1 MSLKG
6 RILRHAISAER
17 MLDGFRNRRLGMG
30 ASPPVIDPYIGYST
44 PAGLVVRGR
53 VLHRV
58 HRYTPRDD
66 QSWLTNMRQMIAL
79 FLTREVAG
87 IVVQAPLDGA
97 SGVTD
102 GEGYFSFVLP
112 DRSSLAGA
120 PVVEHVTVQAEGA
133 RAVLPVNITG
143 GAAAFGVISDIDD
156 TVLETG
162 AWSFWRTIW
171 TMFTGN
177 ALTRH
182 VYPDAVALMRRLSDD
197 GRNPV
202 FYVSSSP
209 WNLHGFLVD
218 VFANAGLV
226 SGPMFLRD
234 YGIGDT
240 QFVTPSHEEHKAQAI
255 DTIMEANPG
264 LVFVLIGDTGQHD
277 AEIYAAV
284 AQRHPGRIAQVILR
298 AQTGRNRRGGDHA
311 KGLRALGVPVA
322 VEVGF
327 GTVLEAVGRGLCE
340 NPRVWKQESPPGG

>member
-6 RILRHAISAER
+6 RILRHAVSAER
-17 MLDGFRNRRLGMG
+17 ILDGFRSRHRGKG
-30 ASPPVIDPYIGYST
+30 ALPPVIDPYIGYST

-58 HRYTPRDD
+58 RRFIPRDG

-79 FLTREVAG
+79 FLTQEVAG

-97 SGVTD
+97 LGVTD

-112 DRSSLAGA
+112 YRGAGA
-120 PVVEHVTVQAEGA
+120 AGGPVVEHVTVEAQGA
-133 RAVLPVNITG
+133 RAILPVNITG
-143 GAAAFGVISDIDD
+143 GTAAFGVISDIDD
-156 TVLETG
+156 TVLKTG

-171 TMFTGN
+171 TLFTGN

-182 VYPDAVALMRRLSDD
+182 VYPDAVALMRLLSDD

-218 VFANAGLV
+218 VFDNAGLA

-240 QFVTPSHEEHKAQAI
+240 QFVTPSHGEHKAQAI
-255 DTIMEANPG
+255 DTIMAANPG
-264 LVFVLIGDTGQHD
+264 LAFVLIGDTGQHD
-277 AEIYAAV
+277 AEIYAAA
-284 AQRHPGRIAQVILR
+284 AQRHPERIAQVILR
-298 AQTGRNRRGGDHA
+298 AQSGRYRHDGDHA
-311 KGLRALGVPVA
+311 TGLRALGVPVA
-322 VEVGF
+322 VDVGF
-327 GTVLEAVGRGLCE
+327 DKAFAGCRTVLLQKSARLDG
-340 NPRVWKQESPPGG
+340 